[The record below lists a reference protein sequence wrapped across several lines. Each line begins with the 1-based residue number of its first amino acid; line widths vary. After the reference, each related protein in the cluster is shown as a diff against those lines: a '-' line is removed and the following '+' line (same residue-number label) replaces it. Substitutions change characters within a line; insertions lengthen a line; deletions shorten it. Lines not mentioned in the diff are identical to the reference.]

1 MEMDLNGGAKLMDG
15 WMGRTYEFTDDAL
28 VDEDGDGDAED
39 TNEGEVA
46 ASPSE
51 IELQILSGSAPILYE
66 LVLVCFHS
74 SPHPSIRFYLIRF
87 QRNSTRS
94 PLLSSPLLLHSA
106 LLLLSSPLLSLP
118 SLLGLSNS
126 SSCVKCKWA

>member
-94 PLLSSPLLLHSA
+94 PLLSSASALCTLHSA
-106 LLLLSSPLLSLP
+106 LLLLPSLP
-118 SLLGLSNS
+118 SLLAIAAA
-126 SSCVKCKWA
+126 V